1 MSSFTVIKIKALSHK
16 GPASGPE
23 AVPASTLV
31 PGFVFSHHFFEIV
44 YSMFSGAF
52 HLVGFWG
59 PLTCCVI
66 RSDNQ
71 SGQIFKRIS
80 DSHFPHQKK
89 KGGGPKNYY
98 RKTHLENDFK
108 SQIDLD
114 SSF

>member
-59 PLTCCVI
+59 PLNCCVI

-71 SGQIFKRIS
+71 IGQIFKRIS

-89 KGGGPKNYY
+89 GGGAKNYY
-98 RKTHLENDFK
+98 RKMHLENDFK
-108 SQIDLD
+108 SQVDLD
-114 SSF
+114 SIF